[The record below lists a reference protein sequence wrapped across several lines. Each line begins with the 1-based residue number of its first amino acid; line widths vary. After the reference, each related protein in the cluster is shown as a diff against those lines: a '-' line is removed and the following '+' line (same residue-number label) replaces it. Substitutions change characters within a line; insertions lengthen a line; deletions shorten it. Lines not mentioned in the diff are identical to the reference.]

1 MINILLN
8 GCCGHM
14 GKVVADM
21 CKYQKDVVIVG
32 GIDLSAPEGDYGY
45 PIFSSP
51 AEVDIDFDVIIDFS
65 NATCVP
71 ALCEFAKNK
80 KKGLVCC
87 TTGIPEDVVSCLFD
101 CSSSV
106 PVFKSANMSY
116 GMNVLFEIVRMATM
130 ALKDGSEID
139 IIEAHH
145 RRKLDAPS
153 GTALMIADV
162 INEECDNKMDYVY
175 DRSQRRSPRAQN
187 EIGFSSIRGGN
198 IVGEH
203 EIMFIM
209 DEEVVKISHSA
220 STRDVFARGAIMA
233 AKFIANKAPGM
244 YSMQDITANIFD

>member
-106 PVFKSANMSY
+106 PVFKSA
-116 GMNVLFEIVRMATM
+116 IVNP
-130 ALKDGSEID
+130 L
-139 IIEAHH
+139 
-145 RRKLDAPS
+145 
-153 GTALMIADV
+153 
-162 INEECDNKMDYVY
+162 
-175 DRSQRRSPRAQN
+175 
-187 EIGFSSIRGGN
+187 
-198 IVGEH
+198 
-203 EIMFIM
+203 
-209 DEEVVKISHSA
+209 
-220 STRDVFARGAIMA
+220 
-233 AKFIANKAPGM
+233 
-244 YSMQDITANIFD
+244 IFYIYAYH

>member
-116 GMNVLFEIVRMATM
+116 GMNVLFEIVRMATK
-130 ALKDGSEID
+130 ALKDGSEIE

-153 GTALMIADV
+153 GTALMI
-162 INEECDNKMDYVY
+162 
-175 DRSQRRSPRAQN
+175 
-187 EIGFSSIRGGN
+187 
-198 IVGEH
+198 
-203 EIMFIM
+203 
-209 DEEVVKISHSA
+209 
-220 STRDVFARGAIMA
+220 
-233 AKFIANKAPGM
+233 
-244 YSMQDITANIFD
+244 